1 MAKTSPWMG
10 ELDFRYN
17 ERSVLG
23 VDETER
29 TAKTL
34 KGIVGKR
41 FTYRRINEVQD
52 HQAEG

>member
-23 VDETER
+23 VHACAVLPGNDVGQVLLH
-29 TAKTL
+29 AK
-34 KGIVGKR
+34 
-41 FTYRRINEVQD
+41 
-52 HQAEG
+52 